1 MIYTMKLN
9 SKLSNE
15 IHLEQEKRDVLK
27 ALENISFEEISEAIL
42 NGNLL
47 DIEDN
52 SGSQYSHQLLFF
64 VLVVKDNY
72 VYKVPCVEL
81 EKPFKVIHL
90 ITAFKDR
97 KLTKSTTN
105 KELYYD

>member
-1 MIYTMKLN
+1 MKFTWN
-9 SKLSNE
+9 KEKNE
-15 IHLEQEKRDVLK
+15 ILK
-27 ALENISFEEISEAIL
+27 ETRNISFEEISEAIL

-97 KLTKSTTN
+97 KAN
-105 KELYYD
+105 KKYNK